1 MDHSVMESQAHLFH
15 DVKLM
20 LAFKPFLRII
30 KIFFVPIKTKIC
42 ITAST
47 VCVYILFFSWNDKKK
62 TKVYLYEIMMP
73 LNFSHLATIPEL
85 CSNFNT

>member
-20 LAFKPFLRII
+20 LAFKPFLII

-47 VCVYILFFSWNDKKK
+47 VCVYILFFHEMIK
-62 TKVYLYEIMMP
+62 TKQKKYSCMKL
-73 LNFSHLATIPEL
+73 
-85 CSNFNT
+85 

>member
-1 MDHSVMESQAHLFH
+1 MESQAHLFH

-47 VCVYILFFSWNDKKK
+47 VCVYILFFFMK
-62 TKVYLYEIMMP
+62 
-73 LNFSHLATIPEL
+73 
-85 CSNFNT
+85 